1 MGRTVALLADAL
13 LSSPVSHLPRPPFP
27 PPPAP
32 PSTPLLFSARFVAL
46 RYGGFTLRIGK
57 QIDRETLMKL
67 TIVKRQIIF
76 SFVTLMLIGLSSQ
89 AKAQN
94 ETKHIEL
101 LSYSFG
107 IIQGQTARISITLR
121 RLANPRLADEP
132 ISARFQLLDTE
143 GEVIAESAEIRV
155 RPGQTRFWDQPR
167 SVLPAS

>member
-1 MGRTVALLADAL
+1 
-13 LSSPVSHLPRPPFP
+13 
-27 PPPAP
+27 
-32 PSTPLLFSARFVAL
+32 
-46 RYGGFTLRIGK
+46 
-57 QIDRETLMKL
+57 MKL
-67 TIVKRQIIF
+67 KIVKLQIIL
-76 SFVTLMLIGLSSQ
+76 SFVTLMLIGLPSQ

-167 SVLPAS
+167 SVLPASAEPGLRLQVRVRVLVTTQSSAVDRSSLMPTIEVIDTIAGGTVYQMGKRFLIFVPTPNGTPGN